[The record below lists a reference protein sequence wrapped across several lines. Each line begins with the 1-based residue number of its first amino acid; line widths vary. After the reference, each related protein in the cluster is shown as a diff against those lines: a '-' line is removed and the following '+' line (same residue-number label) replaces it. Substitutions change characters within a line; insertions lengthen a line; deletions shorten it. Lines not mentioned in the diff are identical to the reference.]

1 MGTWIQG
8 RGPGGLTGGGS
19 GLLFGLGR
27 GLRLVV
33 AGDGRV
39 EVERGLLL
47 LLFLLQCG
55 VERLRDEPMRKSNLY
70 GVNSAV
76 STLRAGHFVRV
87 ICYCSFLTAS
97 SSAILNKLSCGSI
110 TYCHR
115 KSANFEII
123 FNI

>member
-70 GVNSAV
+70 GVNSAQHTTR
-76 STLRAGHFVRV
+76 TLSR
-87 ICYCSFLTAS
+87 S
-97 SSAILNKLSCGSI
+97 LSVCQS
-110 TYCHR
+110 
-115 KSANFEII
+115 K
-123 FNI
+123 